1 MYISRTRLKMM
12 LETMQECKA
21 PTQFRLEY
29 NDWRKLMDIATK
41 NDCPR
46 CYGDKFADNDNDV
59 CFDRRDGETVIFKCH
74 DCNGTVTIRENRMFH
89 DIVAQR
95 HKSDVTKVIN
105 DTKSRLG
112 MEKQRQ
118 DRLKASFLDTG
129 DYATESVLGIKPIQD
144 APTLDASYIMSG
156 DITSAK
162 VKNNLIEEGD
172 YNMMNTNKMFKGLD
186 FGKANKNEYRL
197 SHLGLAI
204 KNAEG
209 TFVSY
214 DTANE
219 ELIDVDLF
227 DFDLDG
233 MIYKMPV
240 AHNQVAAG
248 DVIVHNGKSVIVES
262 VLTNGRIKV
271 IDPVQGEAKDIM
283 PTKNMFGFNFF
294 TKILC
299 LMDMNNLG
307 ASNDN
312 PFGNMMPMLMMSAMK
327 DGNGGNDMMTMMMM
341 SQMMGGNTQM
351 GDMFSNPMMMMAMMS
366 GDGKMGDMLPMM
378 MMSGMFNQNQTPK
391 AAAKPNQDSNANTDE
406 F

>member
-1 MYISRTRLKMM
+1 MYISRTRLKMI
-12 LETMQECKA
+12 LDTMQECKV
-21 PTQFRLEY
+21 PSQYRLEY
-29 NDWRKLMDIATK
+29 NDWKKLMDIVSS

-46 CYGDKFADNDNDV
+46 CYGDKFADEDDDV
-59 CFDRRDGETVIFKCH
+59 CFERRDNENVIFKCS
-74 DCNGTVTIRENRMFH
+74 DCNGTFTIRKNKLFH
-89 DIVAQR
+89 GIINQLY
-95 HKSDVTKVIN
+95 KPDVVKVIN
-105 DTKSRLG
+105 VMKSELG
-112 MEKQRQ
+112 IEARKKERMQS
-118 DRLKASFLDTG
+118 SFLNEDETIN
-129 DYATESVLGIKPIQD
+129 TESILNIKPVVATKI
-144 APTLDASYIMSG
+144 
-156 DITSAK
+156 
-162 VKNNLIEEGD
+162 KNISNEEGE

-204 KNAEG
+204 RNAEG

-214 DTANE
+214 DTSNE
-219 ELIDVDLF
+219 ELVDVDLF

-262 VLTNGRIKV
+262 VLNNGRIKV

-341 SQMMGGNTQM
+341 SQMMGGNSQM

-378 MMSGMFNQNQTPK
+378 MMSGMFNQNQTSK
-391 AAAKPNQDSNANTDE
+391 VVAKQNQDANTI
-406 F
+406 